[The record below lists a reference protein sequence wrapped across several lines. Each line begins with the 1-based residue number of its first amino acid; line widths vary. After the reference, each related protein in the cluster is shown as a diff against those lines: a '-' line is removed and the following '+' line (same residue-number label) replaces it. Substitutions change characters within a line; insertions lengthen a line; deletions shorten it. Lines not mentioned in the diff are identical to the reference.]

1 MMHSIYD
8 DEYRRLLKFMLQVRE
23 ALRITQVSLAQRLQT
38 TQSYVS
44 KCERG
49 ERRIDVIEYVRYCD
63 ALGVDAAVLMD
74 VFLDHRFGCTGDRA
88 AILATLFRKSR
99 RRQRN
104 RRQSGGSVPA
114 NTGKA

>member
-1 MMHSIYD
+1 MMRSIYD
-8 DEYRRLLKFMLQVRE
+8 DEYRRLLDFMLQVRE
-23 ALRITQVSLAQRLQT
+23 ALGITQTSLARRLRT

-74 VFLDHRFGCTGDRA
+74 VFLDHRLGGTDDRA
-88 AILATLFRKSR
+88 VIIATLLRKSR
-99 RRQRN
+99 RRWRA
-104 RRQSGGSVPA
+104 RVQSGA
-114 NTGKA
+114 N